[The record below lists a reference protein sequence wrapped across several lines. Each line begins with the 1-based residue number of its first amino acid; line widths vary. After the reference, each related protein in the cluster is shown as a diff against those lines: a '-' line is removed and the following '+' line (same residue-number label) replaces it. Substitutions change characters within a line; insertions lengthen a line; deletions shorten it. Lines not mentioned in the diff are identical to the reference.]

1 MADQREAVLNFVKL
15 NGPILP
21 VQLAK
26 HLNTNILFASAMLS
40 ELVETKKMK
49 MTSASIG
56 GSPLYYLQGQEA
68 KTDLRLS
75 TSLGGREKQSYE
87 LIRDNKVLREKDLEP
102 WQRIA
107 IKNLKDFASPISVVI
122 QGNNDVFW
130 KYNLVNEEEA
140 KIIIAEAI
148 NNIYPEQIKQEN
160 EITNQSPQTVQEI
173 IAKEEPKIIEQ
184 AVLSI
189 KEENSILQKT
199 EAQQIQED
207 KVKSQEL
214 IKEVVKGLK
223 EELFKD
229 IKHKEPKQEK
239 LRETNEEIKKLDGKF
254 YEKVANM
261 LKENGAEIIKEEMI
275 KKDKEIDFLV
285 NINTKLGKLRY
296 YVKAKNKPAINE
308 ADISLAYSEGQLR
321 KLPTLLIVN
330 GKINKKA
337 TDLINNKLQGQLTIN
352 EL

>member
-199 EAQQIQED
+199 EA
-207 KVKSQEL
+207 L